1 MRISIVLAAAV
12 ALGLGPRAAHAD
24 VSLKPAAQVRFDAGV
39 RLTSAGQY
47 DDAIAEF
54 QTAYAIDPNP
64 VLFYSLAVAER
75 LAGRCP
81 AAIEHYR
88 RFLRS
93 KPNRARTEAA
103 RAGIAMCAQACA
115 AEGGQA
121 RAWYARPATGAIA
134 GGAISLGIGAGFLIA
149 AASARDR
156 AEAAQ
161 FSDDF
166 EAALDRAT
174 GLRRT
179 GVLFAVLGA
188 ALVGG
193 GVAYEVVARRKREPA
208 IAFGFGARSIFVV
221 RSF

>member
-1 MRISIVLAAAV
+1 MRISILLAVAI
-12 ALGLGPRAAHAD
+12 ALGLSARAARAD

-39 RLTSAGQY
+39 RLTSAGKY
-47 DDAIAEF
+47 RDAIGEF
-54 QTAYAIDPNP
+54 QAAYEIDPNP

-81 AAIEHYR
+81 AAVYHYR

-93 KPNRARTEAA
+93 KPSQQRIEAA
-103 RAGIAMCAQACA
+103 RAGITLCGDVGPV
-115 AEGGQA
+115 EEL
-121 RAWYARPATGAIA
+121 AWYDRPAPSAIA
-134 GGAISLGIGAGFLIA
+134 GGVIVLAVGAGFLIA
-149 AASARDR
+149 AESTRDR
-156 AEAAQ
+156 AAAAQ

-166 EAALDRAT
+166 EATLDRAT

-179 GVLFAVLGA
+179 GVVLAVLGA

-193 GVAYEVVARRKREPA
+193 GAAYELAVHRRRRPA
-208 IAFGFGARSIFVV
+208 IAIGIAGRSIFVA